1 MGMTLTLDDLKTALL
16 MPRELAAGFIL
27 QYTVSTPPYLV
38 DYCGFKWIKIHIN
51 NKTILFSSTLS
62 MSRLFSLQVTMALWI
77 SPCKSWWIFYSLVL
91 IFGNQLITK
100 FFPVL
105 YVLPLHVQ
113 QKYRVSDLC
122 TGDATVRIFC
132 EQAVEIARPL
142 CCWTDFSVMLPWR
155 CVCAALLFSVYRFD
169 ISS

>member
-91 IFGNQLITK
+91 IFGNHK
-100 FFPVL
+100 GFFSVL
-105 YVLPLHVQ
+105 YVLPLYVQ
-113 QKYRVSDLC
+113 QKSGVSDLC

>member
-38 DYCGFKWIKIHIN
+38 DNCGFKWIKIHIN

-77 SPCKSWWIFYSLVL
+77 STCKSWWIFYSLVL
-91 IFGNQLITK
+91 IFGNHKVFSCIICFATPCATK
-100 FFPVL
+100 IQSKWFM
-105 YVLPLHVQ
+105 
-113 QKYRVSDLC
+113 YRWCHCQDFLWAS
-122 TGDATVRIFC
+122 
-132 EQAVEIARPL
+132 
-142 CCWTDFSVMLPWR
+142 CWNYQPIMLLDW
-155 CVCAALLFSVYRFD
+155 F
-169 ISS
+169 